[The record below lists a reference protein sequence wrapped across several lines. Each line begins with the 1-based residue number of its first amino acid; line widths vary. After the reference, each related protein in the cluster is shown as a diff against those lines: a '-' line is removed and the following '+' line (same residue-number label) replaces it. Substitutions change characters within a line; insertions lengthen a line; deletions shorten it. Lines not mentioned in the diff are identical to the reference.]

1 MSRFIVGSTFGD
13 DLNLFAFWVQAEPD
27 IVNNGLLVS
36 GIAIPTSLLHEHG
49 IRYILKEVPR

>member
-1 MSRFIVGSTFGD
+1 MGSTFGD
-13 DLNLFAFWVQAEPD
+13 NLDLFALRVEAEPD
-27 IVNNGLLVS
+27 IVNNDLLVS